1 MTDSKYIDVV
11 YSAEKKPFSDYP
23 SKLIKELVKKFEID
37 LDSSILELGC
47 GRGEFLNE
55 FTNLGMRGYGTDVS
69 GYAKDFCK
77 NAEIKISDITK
88 EKLPYP
94 DNHFDIVYSKSCIE
108 HFYYPEIVFEE
119 AYRVLKP
126 SGKFINLTPEWK
138 YFYKTFYEDYTH
150 RTPFTKK
157 SLKDIH
163 SIYGFKNVQVESFK
177 QLPILWSSNFFL
189 KNIFRILSELTRI
202 FVPEYFRMKFKW
214 IRFSKE
220 IMLLSFAT
228 K

>member
-11 YSAEKKPFSDYP
+11 YSTEKKPFSDYP
-23 SKLIKELVKKFEID
+23 SKLIKELVKKYEID
-37 LDSSILELGC
+37 LNSSILELGC

-69 GYAKDFCK
+69 GYAKVFCK

-94 DNHFDIVYSKSCIE
+94 DNHFDIVYSKSFIE
-108 HFYYPEIVFEE
+108 HFYYPEIVFQE

-138 YFYKTFYEDYTH
+138 YIYKTFYEE
-150 RTPFTKK
+150 
-157 SLKDIH
+157 SLRDIH
-163 SIYGFKNVQVESFK
+163 LIYGFKNIKVESFK

-189 KNIFRILSELTRI
+189 RNIFKFLSELTRI